1 MRSTF
6 FNIFFAL
13 TTFLYAIVA
22 VIFSLVPG
30 RSLMMGS
37 LRRYTKVMVWAMRNI
52 AGIKVNVTGHDHVT
66 HDGPIII
73 ASKHQSYGDGFVI
86 FSQFND
92 LSFVTG
98 DHITKFLFVKRI
110 LAKMNAVVIDNCG
123 GSKVREK
130 FQQTSQIVREQGRR
144 ILIFPEGHLSEIG
157 THHRYRK
164 GVYHLYKDFDC
175 PVVPVA
181 SNLGQRWNQN
191 DWTKHQGEATMEF
204 LEPIPPGME
213 KEAFMA
219 LLQERIESRSIE
231 LLDMEN
237 LGALNPE
244 NIGKQKENH
253 VAKAKREA
261 REAEEQDKA
270 KEGAT

>member
-1 MRSTF
+1 MRSAF

-13 TTFLYAIVA
+13 TTLFYAIIA

-30 RSLMMGS
+30 RALMMAS

-52 AGIKVNVTGHDHVT
+52 AGIKVGVTGHEHVT
-66 HDGPIII
+66 HDGPIVI

-86 FSQFND
+86 FSQFDD

-98 DHITKFLFVKRI
+98 DHITKFLFIKRI
-110 LAKMNAVVIDNCG
+110 LAKMNAVVIDSCG
-123 GSKVREK
+123 GAEVREK
-130 FQQTSQIVREQGRR
+130 FDETARIVREQGRR

-164 GVYHLYKDFDC
+164 GVWHLYHQFDC

-191 DWTKHQGEATMEF
+191 DWTKHTGEATMEF

-213 KEAFMA
+213 KDAFME
-219 LLQERIESRSIE
+219 LLQERIESRSIA
-231 LLDMEN
+231 LLDMDD

-253 VAKAKREA
+253 VAQAKREA
-261 REAEEQDKA
+261 REAEAEKTGDIS
-270 KEGAT
+270 